1 MHWETSRRGT
11 ILLLYSEIP
20 IITIHKAYMI
30 TAAPLVLHLLML
42 PWQNQNLREKKQN
55 MNPVADRPLDGKFGR
70 PHFHTEE
77 ASSFL

>member
-1 MHWETSRRGT
+1 
-11 ILLLYSEIP
+11 
-20 IITIHKAYMI
+20 
-30 TAAPLVLHLLML
+30 ML